1 MKYSPSVIIVVLVIG
16 VLLIF
21 AFYPSSTSHMS
32 SEINPAYSDTAP
44 NTTSFEPSQP
54 FNSDGYNSIDSYAK
68 ATGIQSSIIQ
78 PPMSDNRQQSIQNPA
93 ELLPR
98 PEGQGQGQW
107 AVSTPNGQ
115 GELMNI
121 NLLKA
126 GFHAGINTIGS
137 SNRNANLQLRSEPPN
152 PQTYSGPWNNSTI
165 TQDAVRRPVLE
176 IGQGPE

>member
-1 MKYSPSVIIVVLVIG
+1 MIVVLVIG

-21 AFYPSSTSHMS
+21 AFYPSSSSSMS
-32 SEINPAYSDTAP
+32 SEINPAYSDSVDPDSVT
-44 NTTSFEPSQP
+44 NDSFKPSQP

-98 PEGQGQGQW
+98 PEGQGQW

-152 PQTYSGPWNNSTI
+152 PQIYSGPWNNSTI

>member
-1 MKYSPSVIIVVLVIG
+1 
-16 VLLIF
+16 
-21 AFYPSSTSHMS
+21 
-32 SEINPAYSDTAP
+32 
-44 NTTSFEPSQP
+44 
-54 FNSDGYNSIDSYAK
+54 
-68 ATGIQSSIIQ
+68 
-78 PPMSDNRQQSIQNPA
+78 MSDNRQQSIQNPA

-98 PEGQGQGQW
+98 PEGQGQW

-152 PQTYSGPWNNSTI
+152 PQIYSGPWNNSTI

>member
-1 MKYSPSVIIVVLVIG
+1 MKYSPSIIIVVLVIG
-16 VLLIF
+16 VLLVF
-21 AFYPSSTSHMS
+21 AFYPASTSPMS
-32 SEINPAYSDTAP
+32 SEINQAYSDTV
-44 NTTSFEPSQP
+44 TTDSVEPSQP

-98 PEGQGQGQW
+98 PEGQGQW

-152 PQTYSGPWNNSTI
+152 PQIYSGPWNNSTI

>member
-1 MKYSPSVIIVVLVIG
+1 MAVTYNTIG
-16 VLLIF
+16 VIVIVAILALI
-21 AFYPSSTSHMS
+21 AWAILPIKSGMT
-32 SEINPAYSDTAP
+32 SEINSAYSDYSGNSETV
-44 NTTSFEPSQP
+44 EPSQP
-54 FNSDGYNSIDSYAK
+54 FNSDGYNSIDSYAT

-78 PPMSDNRQQSIQNPA
+78 PPMTDPRQQAIQNPA
-93 ELLPR
+93 ELLPK
-98 PEGQGQGQW
+98 PEDRGQW
-107 AVSTPNGQ
+107 SVSSPNGQ

-152 PQTYSGPWNNSTI
+152 PQIYNGPWNNSTI

>member
-1 MKYSPSVIIVVLVIG
+1 MKYSSSIMIVVLVIG

-21 AFYPSSTSHMS
+21 AFYPSSSSSMS
-32 SEINPAYSDTAP
+32 SEINPAYSDSVDTDSVT
-44 NTTSFEPSQP
+44 NDSFKPSQP

-98 PEGQGQGQW
+98 PEGQGQW

-115 GELMNI
+115 GELM

-152 PQTYSGPWNNSTI
+152 PQIYSGPWNNSTI